1 MSLETIRMSVPHV
14 VRGRVSEPTP
24 EHFTEYKDF
33 ATPELDLDELVW
45 PRNEPGPAFDLPL
58 AEIIDFLVAV
68 GERLTLDDNEHL
80 QHALEQ
86 SVACSELGPR
96 ILTKAYEAL
105 AHGFN
110 AESLWFQVDRE
121 VGRDVLDGW
130 KEIPDLHGSRAP
142 GTRVPAAPRARARRQ
157 RTRCHRRDHRPRR
170 ALERRA
176 PAQAAVERPVH
187 GHRHPADDGRGRPR
201 PPGDAIVLVRL
212 LAGRRPR
219 GRGRAVPA
227 AVLRPPRRLG
237 R

>member
-1 MSLETIRMSVPHV
+1 MSLDTIGMSVSHV
-14 VRGRVSEPTP
+14 VRGRVCEPTP

-80 QHALEQ
+80 QHTLEQ

-96 ILTKAYEAL
+96 ILTKAYEGL

-121 VGRDVLDGW
+121 VGREVLDGW
-130 KEIPDLHGSRAP
+130 KEIPDLKGVCA
-142 GTRVPAAPRARARRQ
+142 GCARS
-157 RTRCHRRDHRPRR
+157 RR
-170 ALERRA
+170 ASCTCSPATHRVSPAGRSPEARSRRA
-176 PAQAAVERPVH
+176 CTC
-187 GHRHPADDGRGRPR
+187 
-201 PPGDAIVLVRL
+201 
-212 LAGRRPR
+212 
-219 GRGRAVPA
+219 
-227 AVLRPPRRLG
+227 
-237 R
+237 